1 MPVISREWRL
11 IARPDGTPT
20 LADVELATVT
30 LADPAPGQA
39 LIRNDW
45 MSVDPYMRSR
55 MNAGVGYLPPF
66 DLDVALTG
74 AAVGTVIASANDAL
88 PVGAVVSHFDGWREY
103 TLAAWAQPL
112 DVTSVASQAYLGV
125 LGTTGLTAYVGLTEV
140 AKVSDGDVV
149 FISAAAGAVGSVAGQ
164 LARKLG
170 AKLVIGSA
178 GGPEKTRKLVEEF
191 GFDAA
196 IDYRAGDVAGQ
207 LAAAAP
213 GGIDVYFDNVGG
225 EQLDAALGAI
235 KPHGRVVLSGSL
247 ATIDSDTDSLP
258 PGPKNLPL
266 IIGKRVSLFSMNA
279 ADYFAVLP
287 DYLAQAKGWLADGSL
302 KAEET
307 VFDGIENAF
316 EAYSAMIRGENVGK
330 TVVSLSASNE
340 G

>member
-1 MPVISREWRL
+1 MPVTSREWRL

-30 LADPAPGQA
+30 LDDPGPGQA

-45 MSVDPYMRSR
+45 MSVDPYMRAR
-55 MNAGVGYLPPF
+55 MNAGDGYLPPF
-66 DLDVALTG
+66 ELGAPITG
-74 AAVGTVIASANDAL
+74 AAVGTVIASASDAL

-103 TLAAWAQPL
+103 TLASWAQPL
-112 DVTSVASQAYLGV
+112 DVTSVAPQAYLGV
-125 LGTTGLTAYVGLTEV
+125 LGTTGLTAYAGLTEV
-140 AKVSDGDVV
+140 AKVAEGDVV
-149 FISAAAGAVGSVAGQ
+149 FVSAAAGAVGSVAGQ

-178 GGPEKTRKLVEEF
+178 GGPVKAAKLVEQF

-247 ATIDSDTDSLP
+247 ATIDATTLP

-266 IIGKRVSLFSMNA
+266 IIGKRVSLYSMNA
-279 ADYFAVLP
+279 ADYFAALP
-287 DYLAQAKGWLADGSL
+287 GYLEQATGWLLDGTL
-302 KAEET
+302 RAEET

-316 EAYSAMIRGENVGK
+316 AAYSAMIRGENVGK
-330 TVVSLSASNE
+330 TLVSL
-340 G
+340 

>member
-1 MPVISREWRL
+1 MPVTSREWRL

-20 LADVELATVT
+20 AADVELTTVT
-30 LADPAPGQA
+30 LDDPAPGQA

-55 MNAGVGYLPPF
+55 MNAGDGYLPPF
-66 DLDVALTG
+66 ELGVALTG
-74 AAVGTVIASANDAL
+74 AAVGTVIASASDAL

-103 TLAAWAQPL
+103 TSASWAQLL
-112 DVTSVASQAYLGV
+112 DVTSVPPQAYLGV
-125 LGTTGLTAYVGLTEV
+125 LGTTGLTAYAGLTEV
-140 AKVSDGDVV
+140 AKIAEGDVV
-149 FISAAAGAVGSVAGQ
+149 FVSAAAGAVGSIAGQ
-164 LARKLG
+164 LARTLG

-178 GGPEKTRKLVEEF
+178 GGPEKSRKLVEQF

-213 GGIDVYFDNVGG
+213 GGIDIYFDNVGG

-235 KPHGRVVLSGSL
+235 KVNGRVVLSGSL
-247 ATIDSDTDSLP
+247 TTIDATALP

-266 IIGKRVSLFSMNA
+266 IIGKRVSLYSMNA

-287 DYLAQAKGWLADGSL
+287 DYISQAKGWLLDGTL
-302 KAEET
+302 RAEET

-316 EAYSAMIRGENVGK
+316 TAYSAMIRGENVGK
-330 TVVSLSASNE
+330 TLVSLSARPA
-340 G
+340 